1 MGWHVRE
8 VIDGDQR
15 ERRIRHVTRCL
26 SCTLTCVHCGLPA
39 RFSVPKEHPGLGV
52 VEHLSG
58 ATTPGLPDLALLHR
72 FCRDTLPADV
82 HAPENGIAL
91 RRAYLGL
98 ATELFE
104 AGRRIRCHHRL
115 GVRPPRPGHLE
126 AYRKRWRVAKMRY
139 ACKACRYYT
148 GSH

>member
-8 VIDGDQR
+8 TIDGDQR

-39 RFSVPKEHPGLGV
+39 GFSLPAGHPGLGV
-52 VEHLSG
+52 VEHLPGS
-58 ATTPGLPDLALLHR
+58 TTPGLPDLALLHR
-72 FCRDTLPADV
+72 FCRDHLATEP
-82 HAPENGIAL
+82 GIAL

-104 AGRRIRCHHRL
+104 AGRRIRCHRRL
-115 GVRPPRPGHLE
+115 GVHPPRPGHLD

>member
-39 RFSVPKEHPGLGV
+39 GFSLPPGHPGLGV
-52 VEHLSG
+52 VEHLAG
-58 ATTPGLPDLALLHR
+58 AATPGLPDLALLHR
-72 FCRDTLPADV
+72 FCRDNPTT
-82 HAPENGIAL
+82 ETGIAL

-104 AGRRIRCHHRL
+104 TGRRIRCHQRRSHQRL
-115 GVRPPRPGHLE
+115 GVRPPRPGRLE
-126 AYRKRWRVAKMRY
+126 VYRKRWRVAKMRY

>member
-8 VIDGDQR
+8 VIDGDRR

-39 RFSVPKEHPGLGV
+39 RFSLPPAHPGLGV
-52 VEHLSG
+52 VEHLPG
-58 ATTPGLPDLALLHR
+58 VATPGLPDLALLHR
-72 FCRDTLPADV
+72 FCRDNLNKNAGV
-82 HAPENGIAL
+82 AL

-104 AGRRIRCHHRL
+104 AGRRIHCHQRRSHRRL
-115 GVRPPRPGHLE
+115 GVHPPRPGHLE
-126 AYRKRWRVAKMRY
+126 VYRKRWRVAKMRY

>member
-8 VIDGDQR
+8 TIDEDRR

-26 SCTLTCVHCGLPA
+26 SCTLICVHCGLPA
-39 RFSVPKEHPGLGV
+39 RFSVPAGHPGLGV
-52 VEHLSG
+52 VEHLPG

-72 FCRDTLPADV
+72 FCRDNLAAEPGV
-82 HAPENGIAL
+82 AL

-104 AGRRIRCHHRL
+104 TGRRIRRHRRL
-115 GVRPPRPGHLE
+115 GVHPPRPGHLE
-126 AYRKRWRVAKMRY
+126 TYRKRWRVAKMRY